1 MSRLLWLC
9 LFSSWATAQPLHVGI
24 TAGVPLTDFFVA
36 GAGGS
41 RAFCYCFARYSSVPH
56 RFTVGPTIEADL
68 PFGFAA
74 EVNVLYKRFDY
85 SWVGESGIAPRIEA
99 AGLTTGNSWEIPL
112 LLKRRFISHSVR
124 PYVLGGPVVR
134 HVTGLH
140 QSSNEVIYGYL
151 GDFPVQCS
159 GPCLSFRRVESN
171 SPSELRKR
179 WYPGVSVGVGIEA
192 RAHFLRIS
200 PEIRYTRWTANSAPT
215 FGLYFHGNQVEVL
228 VGVSF

>member
-1 MSRLLWLC
+1 M
-9 LFSSWATAQPLHVGI
+9 GI

-85 SWVGESGIAPRIEA
+85 SWVGESVIAPRIEA

-140 QSSNEVIYGYL
+140 QSSNELIRGNL
-151 GDFPVQCS
+151 GE
-159 GPCLSFRRVESN
+159 LSFRRVESD

-179 WYPGVSVGVGIEA
+179 WYPGVSVGGGIEA
-192 RAHFLRIS
+192 RAGLIRIS

-228 VGVSF
+228 LGVSF